1 MKQIIT
7 IQVGQSGN
15 QIGNAIWNQ
24 MMDDCGEKLDEK
36 FFRKG
41 IPRTI
46 LVDNEENTLDKI
58 RGNKNLSYYD
68 PNNFVCGKS
77 AKCLTFA
84 SGYYGQNDLFDEI
97 VEKVRKE
104 QEQCDG
110 IQAVQLIHS
119 INGGTG
125 SGIGAKLVYYTSDHF
140 CDCSKINIS
149 IYPSKHENSV
159 IYPYNCLLGLMH
171 LNYNYNMGFYFDND
185 SLQQMTENMF
195 IYDQNYETY
204 NQLLAFTMDGIYKS
218 FRHNSYSNTNFYKI
232 QTNITP
238 FPKLHC
244 YTISLAPL
252 FSYINSPSLL
262 QVSKEIYSKRNQTFS
277 MSLSQGKFLAQ
288 QIMIYGDSDIFSVHQ
303 EFKQTITSDDI
314 QFVRWIA
321 DPITYSICPIKQ
333 KQCDLMAFSI
343 NHHTAMGNKLNLLQQ
358 QYRTLF
364 QKRAYLHLFLQDG
377 LDELELQEAE
387 SACGDV
393 ISEYCCYNDYTDTT
407 DE

>member
-24 MMDDCGEKLDEK
+24 MMDDCGDKLDQK
-36 FFRKG
+36 FFREG
-41 IPRTI
+41 IPRTV
-46 LVDNEENTLDKI
+46 LVDSEENTLDKI
-58 RGNKNLSYYD
+58 SGNKNLQYYD
-68 PNNFVCGKS
+68 PNNFIYGKNG
-77 AKCLTFA
+77 KCLTFA

-97 VEKVRKE
+97 VERVRKE
-104 QEQCDG
+104 HEQCDG
-110 IQAVQLIHS
+110 VQAVQLIHS

-125 SGIGAKLVYYTSDHF
+125 SGMGAKLVYYTSDHF

-159 IYPYNCLLGLMH
+159 IYPYNSLLGLMH

-204 NQLLAFTMDGIYKS
+204 NQLLGFAMDGIYKS

-238 FPKLHC
+238 FPRLHC

-252 FSYINSPSLL
+252 FSYINTPSLL

-277 MSLSQGKFLAQ
+277 MSLSSGVFLAQ
-288 QIMIYGDSDIFSVHQ
+288 QIMIYGDTDVFSVQQ
-303 EFKQTITSDDI
+303 EFKQAISSDDI
-314 QFVRWIA
+314 QFVKWVA
-321 DPITYSICPIKQ
+321 DPITYIICPNKQ
-333 KQCDLMAFSI
+333 KQCELMAFSI
-343 NHHTAMGNKLNLLQQ
+343 NHHTGIGIKLNQLKQQ
-358 QYRTLF
+358 FKTLF
-364 QKRAYLHLFLQDG
+364 QKRAYLHLFMQEG

-393 ISEYCCYNDYTDTT
+393 ISEYCCYNDQTDTT